1 MNQPLA
7 ETIFWIAALA
17 CAVAEIA
24 ILRST
29 IAQRRAQNPSLV
41 RAGSPLS
48 ELIWAI
54 LPAIALSLLLVA
66 TWRRIEARENH
77 MQMHH
82 VDHEMSASDREA
94 GSGKR
99 EAD

>member
-24 ILRST
+24 IVRSI
-29 IAQRRAQNPSLV
+29 IAQRRAHNATLV
-41 RAGSPLS
+41 ASSSPLA

-54 LPAIALSLLLVA
+54 VPAIALSALLIA
-66 TWRRIEARENH
+66 TWQRIEARHNH
-77 MQMHH
+77 MQMNHGS
-82 VDHEMSASDREA
+82 HEMTAVSTQRL
-94 GSGKR
+94 
-99 EAD
+99 AD